1 MLNFQT
7 EIIKMPKFF
16 LSIFLALFTVLL
28 HAQVSD
34 LERTKRKYFQANV
47 ISYKTTAHYP
57 NPETDEISVL
67 NILYTIYK
75 PQIKDFEFYSKNEM
89 SEEFY
94 KNGLYQR
101 VSHSEKTVYEYEE
114 TDNQRE
120 AISSSTLRLYGP
132 TTLLKK
138 KWNFIDETIIDGKSH
153 THYSNIEN
161 ISYFEGKEIKVE
173 FHIYIS
179 ENFTLTKFE
188 RKSFVDGKHGQTV
201 TYLFSNY
208 IFLDKT
214 TNLKALLPK
223 NYALK
228 YFERQDSRHPLN
240 KNTKAPSFE
249 VFDLNNKSVY
259 FKHKKEKQ
267 TLLLFSSTNC
277 GYSHMISEY
286 LLGSD
291 FNLNPTI
298 ELLNIFGSDSKASV
312 KRYFI
317 NKDVKFPVIADQ
329 IKLEKQFG
337 INGYP
342 VLFLINEDGFISE
355 TMDGSSEIL
364 PFLKSLNSK

>member
-1 MLNFQT
+1 
-7 EIIKMPKFF
+7 MPKYF
-16 LSIFLALFTVLL
+16 LSIFLFLFTVLVY
-28 HAQVSD
+28 AQVPD
-34 LERTKRKYFQANV
+34 LEKAKRKYFQANV
-47 ISYKTTAHYP
+47 ISYKTVAYYP
-57 NPETDEISVL
+57 NPETDAVSVI
-67 NILYTIYK
+67 NAVYTIYK
-75 PQIKDFEFYSKNEM
+75 PQNKDFEFYSKSDS

-94 KNGLYQR
+94 KNGFYHD
-101 VSHSEKTVYEYEE
+101 VNHAEKTIYEYEKKE
-114 TDNQRE
+114 NQNS
-120 AISSSTLRLYGP
+120 AILLSRLRQYGP

-138 KWNFIDETIIDGKSH
+138 KWNFIDETVIDGKNH
-153 THYSNIEN
+153 MHYSNIES
-161 ISYFEGKEIKVE
+161 IRYFEGKEIKVE

-179 ENFTLTKFE
+179 ENLTLNKFE
-188 RKSFVDGKHGQTV
+188 RKSLVDGKHGQTV

-214 TNLKALLPK
+214 TNLKVLLPK
-223 NYALK
+223 NYALR
-228 YFERQDSRHPLN
+228 YFERQDSLHPLS

-249 VFDLNNKSVY
+249 VFDLSNKSVS

-291 FNLNPTI
+291 FNLKPTI
-298 ELLNIFGSDSKASV
+298 ELINIFGSDSKPNV

-342 VLFLINEDGFISE
+342 VLFLINVDGFITE
-355 TMDGSSEIL
+355 MMAGSVEIL